1 MTPRLRDACFGLV
14 VLLIVVGAALVS
26 GDAGAATLGATAIS
40 TRGAEHSSGGV
51 DPRDIP
57 GLIAAM
63 FGPHAAM
70 AQCIAGAE
78 SAWQRDAVNL
88 NPDGSRDRG
97 VFQIN
102 SRWHGTMPD
111 AEAFDPV
118 ANVRY
123 AFLVSRGG
131 TDWSAWSEVTRARC
145 GIE

>member
-1 MTPRLRDACFGLV
+1 MSPRLRDACFGLV
-14 VLLIVVGAALVS
+14 VLLIVIGAALIH
-26 GDAGAATLGATAIS
+26 GDAGAATLGASAYPTVTMAS
-40 TRGAEHSSGGV
+40 SAGGA
-51 DPRDIP
+51 DPSDIP

-78 SAWQRDAVNL
+78 SGWQRDAVNF

-102 SRWHGTMPD
+102 SRWHEAMPD

-123 AFLVSRGG
+123 AYLVSQGG
-131 TDWSAWSEVTRARC
+131 TDWGAWSEVTRARC
-145 GIE
+145 GIT